1 MSDKAKISN
10 ALKQGAGKVPIAY
23 GYTKRPM
30 PYIIFN
36 LIDNRGLRLSG
47 KRHSKSTRWQVD
59 VYSLSPKDVDAD
71 TLLSELQ
78 DALEDNRLITSEWI
92 EIAETD
98 AKTEQT
104 NWRYMLE
111 VLVDG

>member
-1 MSDKAKISN
+1 MSDKDKVIN
-10 ALKQGAGKVPIAY
+10 ALRAVDGGPSVHY

-36 LIDNRGLRLSG
+36 LIDNQGLRLSG
-47 KRHSKSTRWQVD
+47 QRHSKSTRWQVD
-59 VYSLSPKDVDAD
+59 VYSVSAKDVDTD
-71 TLLSELQ
+71 DLLTSIQ
-78 DALEDNRLITSEWI
+78 DSLEGNRLITSEWI

-98 AKTEQT
+98 AKKEKTS
-104 NWRYMLE
+104 WRYMLE

>member
-10 ALKQGAGKVPIAY
+10 ALKQGAGTVPIAY
-23 GYTKRPM
+23 GYTKQPK

-47 KRHSKSTRWQVD
+47 QRHSKSTRWQVD
-59 VYSLSPKDVDAD
+59 VYSISPKDIDTDAIL
-71 TLLSELQ
+71 TSIQ
-78 DALEDNRLITSEWI
+78 DSLEASRLITSEWI
-92 EIAETD
+92 EVAETD

-104 NWRYMLE
+104 SWRYMLE

>member
-1 MSDKAKISN
+1 MSDKKKISD
-10 ALKQGAGKVPIAY
+10 ALKLGANGVPIAY
-23 GYTKRPM
+23 GYTKREM

-47 KRHSKSTRWQVD
+47 QRHSKSTRWQVD

-71 TLLSELQ
+71 VLLSQLQ
-78 DALEDNRLITSEWI
+78 NALEDNRLITSEWI

-98 AKTEQT
+98 SKTEQT
-104 NWRYMLE
+104 SWRYMLE

>member
-1 MSDKAKISN
+1 MSGKAKISN

-47 KRHSKSTRWQVD
+47 QRHNKSTRWQVD

-71 TLLSELQ
+71 ALLSELQ
-78 DALEDNRLITSEWI
+78 DALEDSRLITSEWI

-104 NWRYMLE
+104 SWRYMLE

>member
-1 MSDKAKISN
+1 MSGKKKVLDT
-10 ALKQGAGKVPIAY
+10 LKLGAGTVPIAY
-23 GYTKRPM
+23 GYTKQPK

-47 KRHSKSTRWQVD
+47 QRHSKSTRWQVD

-71 TLLSELQ
+71 VLLSQLQ
-78 DALEDNRLITSEWI
+78 NTLEDNRLITSEWI

-98 AKTEQT
+98 AKMEQT
-104 NWRYMLE
+104 SWRYMLE
-111 VLVDG
+111 VLVGG

>member
-23 GYTKRPM
+23 GYTKREM

-78 DALEDNRLITSEWI
+78 DALEGNRLITSEWI

-98 AKTEQT
+98 SKTEQT
-104 NWRYMLE
+104 SWRYMLE

>member
-10 ALKQGAGKVPIAY
+10 ALKHGANGIPISY

-47 KRHSKSTRWQVD
+47 QRHSKSTWWQVD
-59 VYSLSPKDVDAD
+59 VYSISPKDVDTD
-71 TLLSELQ
+71 TLLTSIQET
-78 DALEDNRLITSEWI
+78 LEHNRLITSEWV
-92 EIAETD
+92 EVAETD
-98 AKTEQT
+98 VKKEQT
-104 NWRYMLE
+104 SWRYMLE
-111 VLVDG
+111 VLVGG

>member
-10 ALKQGAGKVPIAY
+10 ALKHGANGIPISY

-47 KRHSKSTRWQVD
+47 QRHSKSTWWQVD
-59 VYSLSPKDVDAD
+59 VYSVSPKDVD
-71 TLLSELQ
+71 T
-78 DALEDNRLITSEWI
+78 DALLTSIKGSLEGNRLVTSEWI

-104 NWRYMLE
+104 SWRYMLE

>member
-10 ALKQGAGKVPIAY
+10 ALKHGANGIPIAY
-23 GYTKRPM
+23 GYTKQAK

-47 KRHSKSTRWQVD
+47 QRHSKSTLWQVD
-59 VYSLSPKDVDAD
+59 VYSVSPKDVDAD
-71 TLLSELQ
+71 DLLTSIQ
-78 DALEDNRLITSEWI
+78 DSLEGNRLVTSEWI

-104 NWRYMLE
+104 SWRYMLE